1 MHLPDFFIYQLAPT
15 SFYRYTLKVHITQ
28 LLIKEM
34 SVLDFVTTLVYFLN
48 IGLFSALVARF
59 TGAVL
64 SVLVFCSLLYMGATP
79 IETIGMMLTYLVFM
93 RLTIYTQRNRVNFKK
108 MQVFTGMKIV
118 PAIALILIFLFLYP
132 FAGLAVFLL
141 VFMAEVL
148 SKMRSR
154 MLSEKKMSCKELMPY
169 IIAGSVLMTLSMLL
183 VEFIP
188 ESFYYILGGFMIFA
202 LCAFF
207 WWVGDNRDRLSSS
220 WDKVI
225 IASFIPA
232 GLFGFDMADWI
243 DDLKRNVNPTRLAF
257 NLPFIFLPVFFITF
271 VMANILFGIFSLSG
285 MVVVFCSAIGLRL
298 FGYYEMSG
306 KGKMNRI
313 ALGITLLAAFLLFL
327 TAPAPI
333 GVTQSIDAFLNQN
346 HYGFNGILN
355 MF

>member
-1 MHLPDFFIYQLAPT
+1 MP
-15 SFYRYTLKVHITQ
+15 
-28 LLIKEM
+28 
-34 SVLDFVTTLVYFLN
+34 VLDFVTTLVYFLN

-79 IETIGMMLTYLVFM
+79 METIGMMLTYLVFM
-93 RLTIYTQRNRVNFKK
+93 RLTVYTQKNRVNFKK

-118 PAIALILIFLFLYP
+118 PAVALILIFLFLYP

-148 SKMRSR
+148 SKMRSQ
-154 MLSEKKMSCKELMPY
+154 MLPEKKMSCKELAPY
-169 IIAGSVLMTLSMLL
+169 IIIGSVLMTLSMTA
-183 VEFIP
+183 VKFIP
-188 ESFYYILGGFMIFA
+188 ESFYYIAGGFMIVA
-202 LCAFF
+202 LCSFF
-207 WWVGDNRDRLSSS
+207 RWAGDDRDRLSSS

-243 DDLKRNVNPTRLAF
+243 DDLKRNVHPTRLAF
-257 NLPFIFLPVFFITF
+257 NLPFVFLPVFFITF
-271 VMANILFGIFSLSG
+271 VMSNLLFGIFSLSG

-313 ALGITLLAAFLLFL
+313 ALGITLLAACLLFL
-327 TAPAPI
+327 TAPHPI
-333 GVTQSIDAFLNQN
+333 GVTASVDAFLNQS